1 MNFNIKRKISTK
13 QNNILITEDY
23 YTIENIDKVIHSV
36 EEILIDKVYLPVYF
50 NYKAAKDDGFTVV
63 LNGQGSD
70 EVWLGYIFNWNIFK
84 K

>member
-1 MNFNIKRKISTK
+1 M
-13 QNNILITEDY
+13 
-23 YTIENIDKVIHSV
+23 ENIDQVIFSV

-70 EVWLGYIFNWNIFK
+70 EVWLRISI
-84 K
+84 